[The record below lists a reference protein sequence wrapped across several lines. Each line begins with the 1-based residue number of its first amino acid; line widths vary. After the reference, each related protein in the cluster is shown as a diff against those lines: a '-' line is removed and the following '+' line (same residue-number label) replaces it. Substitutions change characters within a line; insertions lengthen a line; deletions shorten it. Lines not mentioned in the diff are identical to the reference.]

1 MVVQGKIYAQGEYDG
16 LQGAKVTDVNSG
28 NFVKTD
34 ANGSFILLV
43 ANPLSLIEISN
54 AGYKKQTMTAA
65 SFSSFVT
72 LKPDL
77 DNPVDLDDVII
88 TDDQTDNTMLYLGLG
103 AAALAAI
110 YFATRKKP
118 KKVKVY

>member
-1 MVVQGKIYAQGEYDG
+1 MVVQGKIYAQGDYDG

-34 ANGSFILLV
+34 ASGSFILLV

-77 DNPVDLDDVII
+77 DNPVDLDDVVII
-88 TDDQTDNTMLYLGLG
+88 DDQSDNTMLYLGIG
-103 AAALAAI
+103 AAAVAI